1 MNTFYDNV
9 VYCLCAHAV
18 FNNSLFQLH
27 LSGAIVCN
35 EWVVSKSSIH
45 TLLLLSKLLMAA
57 LRLQTR
63 QVILLEIICSCG
75 FSDKYIRGMRLVC
88 RNDNSA
94 GQVIFLARIIS
105 FDGLGEGEGLGPDE
119 GLGPVEGLGLDEG
132 PGQGEGP
139 GPGE

>member
-1 MNTFYDNV
+1 
-9 VYCLCAHAV
+9 
-18 FNNSLFQLH
+18 
-27 LSGAIVCN
+27 
-35 EWVVSKSSIH
+35 
-45 TLLLLSKLLMAA
+45 MAA

-105 FDGLGEGEGLGPDE
+105 FDGMTALIFTFTIATMGTDKTINNSQWSSDDSLW
-119 GLGPVEGLGLDEG
+119 
-132 PGQGEGP
+132 
-139 GPGE
+139 